1 MKRRYLRELYSDR
14 VTTINHLIPE
24 CCIGVDVITG
34 FPGETEEDFMDTYN
48 FLNQL
53 DIAYLHVFTYSE
65 RVNTD
70 AALYPNAV
78 NMVDRKR
85 RTKMLRI
92 LSSKKKTAFYN
103 KFKNTTQE
111 VLFEFEQK
119 NDRIYGYS
127 RNYLRVSVPFDA
139 NLANQKR
146 EVKIGKIDADGNLI
160 GELLPVLETLNR

>member
-14 VTTINHLIPE
+14 VNTIKQLIPD

-34 FPGETEEDFMDTYN
+34 FPGESEEDFLDTYN
-48 FLNQL
+48 FLNDL

-65 RVNTD
+65 RANTE
-70 AALYPNAV
+70 AAQFENVV
-78 NMVDRKR
+78 NMAERKR

-103 KFKNTTQE
+103 SFKNTEHE

-119 NDRIYGYS
+119 NNRIYGYS
-127 RNYLRVSVPFDA
+127 RNYLRVSVPYDA
-139 NLANQKR
+139 ALINQKR
-146 EVKIGKIDADGNLI
+146 KIKIGKIDTEGNLL
-160 GELLPVLETLNR
+160 GELLPALVTVNS